1 MVNNQDSL
9 LRALRSREDKFDIYV
24 QPIPWGKTGWVWED
38 NEFRQWLDSRIIE
51 TQMALHQKTLQPDIS
66 LQITIPNE
74 FEKMCPVNIGYTAGI
89 ETSKVS
95 PQWLVKGNEMDKILV
110 VSNHAKTTYVGTAAN
125 AKKQRDG

>member
-1 MVNNQDSL
+1 M
-9 LRALRSREDKFDIYV
+9 F

-38 NEFRQWLDSRIIE
+38 NEFRQWLDSRITE
-51 TQMALHQKTLQPDIS
+51 TQMALHQQTLQPDIS

-95 PQWLVKGNEMDKILV
+95 PQWFVKGNEMDKILV
-110 VSNHAKTTYVGTAAN
+110 VSNHAKTTYAGTSC
-125 AKKQRDG
+125 